1 MAAQL
6 CFDNITSA
14 ALWVRLCASHWL
26 TWWQLHSTLAVEVSS
41 PTWLYSSQCTE
52 LNTNIILVSSIIN
65 PWFITGFSDG
75 ESSFTASISRNNKSK
90 LGWTIG
96 LSYIIYLS
104 IRDVRLLEQ
113 IKLYF
118 NVGSITY
125 KLDKGLVMYRV
136 RSLKELALIIKFFQK
151 YPLLTSK
158 RHDFNLF
165 VVLYEII
172 LKKEHLTVSGFL
184 KSISIINNLNNP
196 TNSDLI
202 DEITLKW
209 GMLPPLLL
217 PPVTILKNIN
227 FLYRPWW
234 IIGFICGEASFTYGA
249 SSYTTKK
256 SGIKIKYQLFFELA
270 QKTKDIYILEAVLNY
285 LGSGTIYSE
294 NRGIS
299 KLKIGNIQSIQHVLI
314 PFLLTYPLIGF
325 KKLQFDIWIKAV
337 QIKMIKNVQKSNLNL
352 NQEILLKN
360 YLRELTELRK

>member
-1 MAAQL
+1 
-6 CFDNITSA
+6 
-14 ALWVRLCASHWL
+14 
-26 TWWQLHSTLAVEVSS
+26 LHSTLAVEVSS
-41 PTWLYSSQCTE
+41 PIWLYSSQCTE
-52 LNTNIILVSSIIN
+52 LNTNFILVSSIIN

-136 RSLKELALIIKFFQK
+136 RSLKELAVIIKFFQK

-202 DEITLKW
+202 DEITLK
-209 GMLPPLLL
+209 
-217 PPVTILKNIN
+217 
-227 FLYRPWW
+227 
-234 IIGFICGEASFTYGA
+234 
-249 SSYTTKK
+249 
-256 SGIKIKYQLFFELA
+256 
-270 QKTKDIYILEAVLNY
+270 
-285 LGSGTIYSE
+285 
-294 NRGIS
+294 
-299 KLKIGNIQSIQHVLI
+299 
-314 PFLLTYPLIGF
+314 
-325 KKLQFDIWIKAV
+325 
-337 QIKMIKNVQKSNLNL
+337 
-352 NQEILLKN
+352 
-360 YLRELTELRK
+360 

>member
-1 MAAQL
+1 MSCYMAAQL

-136 RSLKELALIIKFFQK
+136 RSLKELAVIIKFFQK

-196 TNSDLI
+196 TSA
-202 DEITLKW
+202 E
-209 GMLPPLLL
+209 
-217 PPVTILKNIN
+217 
-227 FLYRPWW
+227 R
-234 IIGFICGEASFTYGA
+234 
-249 SSYTTKK
+249 
-256 SGIKIKYQLFFELA
+256 
-270 QKTKDIYILEAVLNY
+270 
-285 LGSGTIYSE
+285 
-294 NRGIS
+294 
-299 KLKIGNIQSIQHVLI
+299 
-314 PFLLTYPLIGF
+314 LT
-325 KKLQFDIWIKAV
+325 
-337 QIKMIKNVQKSNLNL
+337 
-352 NQEILLKN
+352 
-360 YLRELTELRK
+360 